1 MSSVKSNDIS
11 PYQSVWLEIESE
23 LFNGNKKPQV
33 VAKKNKKQH
42 RIDDTVKITFTGQ
55 DVDNRNK
62 YYCQIED
69 EIGGTGYI
77 YINDIVG
84 YSISTSLR
92 NFYASDGSRYV
103 FQAQIIDVE
112 DGQFHFSMLEDLKNY
127 FSDGYYSD
135 DEDIICSVGN
145 TPNIYGNAPAITKE
159 GVSVSIRNAGEF
171 DGIGKNSIVRCRLI
185 GSGSGTF
192 HISCDIVDFA
202 SYDFD
207 LNTAFKNLM
216 EDGSVAKIP
225 ENISEQEED

>member
-1 MSSVKSNDIS
+1 
-11 PYQSVWLEIESE
+11 
-23 LFNGNKKPQV
+23 
-33 VAKKNKKQH
+33 
-42 RIDDTVKITFTGQ
+42 
-55 DVDNRNK
+55 
-62 YYCQIED
+62 
-69 EIGGTGYI
+69 
-77 YINDIVG
+77 
-84 YSISTSLR
+84 
-92 NFYASDGSRYV
+92 
-103 FQAQIIDVE
+103 
-112 DGQFHFSMLEDLKNY
+112 MLEDLKNY

-145 TPNIYGNAPAITKE
+145 TPNVYGNAPAITKE

-225 ENISEQEED
+225 ENISEQEEDQILESDKLIDE